1 MHFQVQHFG
10 SVGTKVG
17 SVGTKGF
24 FGVCSGLVL
33 IRKVSAANRNYD
45 FGRKHASYL
54 MSYQNCANVWG
65 VGSSREPNIPSCT
78 DPE

>member
-45 FGRKHASYL
+45 FG
-54 MSYQNCANVWG
+54 QNMLPISCHIRTAQTFG
-65 VGSSREPNIPSCT
+65 V
-78 DPE
+78 